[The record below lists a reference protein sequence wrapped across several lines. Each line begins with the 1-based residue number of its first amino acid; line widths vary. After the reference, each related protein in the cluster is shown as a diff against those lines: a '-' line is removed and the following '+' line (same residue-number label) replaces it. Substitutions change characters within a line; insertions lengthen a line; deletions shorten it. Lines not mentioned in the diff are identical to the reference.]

1 MVDIPTVALAVSGPV
16 TALVFAGVQKILHA
30 GAREAA
36 KDEMREQLRGEFA
49 QFKAELMAAVE
60 GSYRRTSECT
70 LISGNI
76 CQRLDD
82 IDGKVRE
89 VQEYAHERAHTLSNE
104 LQKIVID
111 FTAQINSLR
120 RSET

>member
-1 MVDIPTVALAVSGPV
+1 MIDLGTFAVSVSGPV
-16 TALVFAGVQKILHA
+16 TALVFAGVQKVLHA

-49 QFKAELMAAVE
+49 QFRAELMEAIE
-60 GSYRRTSECT
+60 GTYRRASECE

-76 CQRLDD
+76 SQRLDS
-82 IDGKVRE
+82 IEGKV
-89 VQEYAHERAHTLSNE
+89 QEIQDYAHARTHTLSNE
-104 LQKIVID
+104 LQKLQID
-111 FTAQINSLR
+111 FTSQINSLR